1 VEILNGKIKNREP
14 TVKKGMKQLKIKD
27 KIILSITSIICIIY
41 FIILFSGDSA
51 LIKEDFLL
59 FGILIIL
66 RIVEQVF
73 LTKKIFMSNFKM
85 EMKITYIILNF
96 SFIIFTPI
104 YVWFIHNKLLKKYER
119 SRRL

>member
-1 VEILNGKIKNREP
+1 
-14 TVKKGMKQLKIKD
+14 MKQLKIKD